1 MIPILYK
8 EDAIDFSTFGIGV
21 LADTISCLVTEE
33 RNGAYELTLKYP
45 LNGSL
50 YGEIKK
56 ERIIKAKPN
65 DLSDPQ
71 AFRIYRITIPINGII
86 TIYAEHI
93 SYDLINIGV
102 IPFSLTN
109 VAPQVAIDTL
119 LKKTVLPN
127 NFTFRTDYTVAKDF
141 EVKKPQSVRACLG
154 GTYGSLL
161 NKWGG
166 EFEWD
171 NFSIIH
177 HKVEEVIKTS

>member
-102 IPFSLTN
+102 IPFYLLMSCLKLQSIHCLKRQFFHI
-109 VAPQVAIDTL
+109 ALL
-119 LKKTVLPN
+119 LKRIILLQ
-127 NFTFRTDYTVAKDF
+127 RTLK
-141 EVKKPQSVRACLG
+141 
-154 GTYGSLL
+154 
-161 NKWGG
+161 
-166 EFEWD
+166 
-171 NFSIIH
+171 
-177 HKVEEVIKTS
+177 